1 MPHDFENLSKA
12 VERLEREN
20 LRFKKIGVSL
30 ILVAVA
36 ALTMGQSRSS
46 RTVEADAFVLRGPDG
61 SVRAKFDTNNG
72 STELLF
78 FNEAGQSRLA
88 IKSGEEGESLEM
100 LSDAG
105 EPLATVSVALQ
116 KAPKLS
122 PTTSTIAALGSSA
135 GPGVIM
141 NASKEIAIVRV
152 ADQNGHRVWAS
163 SSQP

>member
-1 MPHDFENLSKA
+1 MPNDFESLSKA
-12 VERLEREN
+12 VERVEREN

-30 ILVAVA
+30 IIVAVV

-61 SVRAKFDTNNG
+61 SVRAKFDTHNG

-78 FNEAGQSRLA
+78 FNDAGQSRLA

-100 LSDAG
+100 LSDGG
-105 EPLATVSVALQ
+105 ELLATVSVALQ

-152 ADQNGHRVWAS
+152 ADQSGHRVWAAP
-163 SSQP
+163 SQP